1 MNVFPKSVLFIL
13 AAALLLSSAALAQP
27 QPILGNELG
36 KAWEALP
43 QGSSLPVVI
52 SLRREIDAVPLPT
65 HVGQTVVSGGQVVS
79 RSVDGVFLTE
89 DEFEASQEELRQ
101 TLAAAAEERLERMAW
116 KRQELHRRMGWTLE
130 ALGAGNR
137 VYKALRKDDVD
148 SLITKSGDLLSSVT
162 LRLPEHDEV
171 ASGLV
176 SVGLTDWAHPF
187 GHDGTGIGVYMREA
201 NGKKCPKPAQVEID
215 AARYTLIG
223 GTPKLTS
230 GHASRAGH
238 IMQQA
243 ATEAHLY
250 CSGEYFVAN
259 PASYDPPIYVAN
271 HSWGASTGFQYAAGY
286 EDDFDD
292 DIYNNR
298 IITFKS
304 VGNGGN
310 VTSPGKAY
318 NIIAVGGY
326 DDVDDSLYN
335 HSYANPETDAEKPE
349 IVAPGVCLD
358 FPSWACRTG
367 TSYSSPF
374 AVGFT
379 AALLENLP
387 QLRNRPELAK
397 AALMAGAIRN
407 IEGDARLSDKDG
419 AGGID
424 FKTTFDSTVYR
435 WWDGENGDFFDVD
448 DEITFTESLVAG
460 IRYRIAAVWLIPGS
474 YAIANLP
481 DGTTMNLDL
490 DVSFGGSTVTSS
502 TSTTNAFEIVD
513 FVAAS
518 TGNHDV
524 TIARVSN
531 SGQGRVILGYNLA
544 PVP

>member
-1 MNVFPKSVLFIL
+1 M
-13 AAALLLSSAALAQP
+13 
-27 QPILGNELG
+27 
-36 KAWEALP
+36 
-43 QGSSLPVVI
+43 
-52 SLRREIDAVPLPT
+52 
-65 HVGQTVVSGGQVVS
+65 SGGQVVGH
-79 RSVDGVFLTE
+79 SVDGVSLTAG
-89 DEFEASQEELRQ
+89 EFEAFQEEFRQ
-101 TLAAAAEERLERMAW
+101 TLAAAADERQKLTAQ
-116 KRQELHRRMGWTLE
+116 KLQALHQSMGWTLQ
-130 ALGAGNR
+130 AKSAANRVAGR
-137 VYKALRKDDVD
+137 VYKTLRKAEVD
-148 SLITKSGDLLSSVT
+148 ALIARSGDLLSSVT

-187 GHDGTGIGVYMREA
+187 GHDGTGIGIYMREA
-201 NGKKCPKPAQVEID
+201 SGKKCPSSSTTEID
-215 AARYTLIG
+215 ATRYTLING
-223 GTPKLTS
+223 SPKLTS
-230 GHASRAGH
+230 GHASRVGH

-243 ATEAHLY
+243 ATEAHVY

-259 PASYDPPIYVAN
+259 PASYNPPIYVAN

-286 EDDFDD
+286 EDAFDD

-318 NIIAVGGY
+318 NIIAVGAY
-326 DDVDDSLYN
+326 DDIDGSIYN
-335 HSYANPETDAEKPE
+335 HSYANPETGAEKPE

-374 AVGFT
+374 GTGFT
-379 AALLENLP
+379 AALVENLP
-387 QLRNRPELAK
+387 QLKNRPELAK
-397 AALMAGAIRN
+397 ATLMAGAIRN

-424 FKTTFDSTVYR
+424 FKTTFDSTFR
-435 WWDGENGDFFDVD
+435 WWDGANGDFFDVN
-448 DEITFTESLVAG
+448 DEITVTESLVAG
-460 IRYRIAAVWLIPGS
+460 TRYRVAIVWLIPGS

-481 DGTTMNLDL
+481 NGTTMNLDL
-490 DVSFGGSTVTSS
+490 DVAFGGSPVTSS
-502 TSTTNAFEIVD
+502 TSTANAFEIVD

-544 PVP
+544 TVP